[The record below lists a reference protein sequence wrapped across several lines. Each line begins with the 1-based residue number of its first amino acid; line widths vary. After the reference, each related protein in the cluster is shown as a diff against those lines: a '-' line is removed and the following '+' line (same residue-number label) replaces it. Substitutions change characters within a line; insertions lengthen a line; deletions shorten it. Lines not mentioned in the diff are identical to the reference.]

1 MIDSFTWKGVSFNN
15 SSISIVLNNE
25 NFYFHENEEV
35 MYDQV
40 WEDFIARELIW
51 KYWKAKV
58 VLSQILDK
66 KLFEIQR
73 LLYYFFFQYN
83 PYSQIKRNML
93 IFQAI

>member
-40 WEDFIARELIW
+40 WEDFIARELI
-51 KYWKAKV
+51 
-58 VLSQILDK
+58 
-66 KLFEIQR
+66 
-73 LLYYFFFQYN
+73 
-83 PYSQIKRNML
+83 
-93 IFQAI
+93 